1 MHSAPWYILTT
12 LKTQKL
18 TLSLYARRWSI
29 EILFRDCKTQGYN
42 LEKTKVNER
51 RLMAIILLITIAQTI
66 ANFQGEFVQNSGTT
80 EYVSRLTERQRPI
93 PRHSYLGIGLNCLA
107 YLQALTIWSDLA
119 HRLMAL
125 KPHKSLDFHKGLKAV
140 STLQSVL

>member
-1 MHSAPWYILTT
+1 M
-12 LKTQKL
+12 
-18 TLSLYARRWSI
+18 
-29 EILFRDCKTQGYN
+29 FRDCKTQGYN

-51 RLMAIILLITIAQTI
+51 RLMAIILLITMASPVPVGNIAQTI

-107 YLQALTIWSDLA
+107 YLQALTIWSSVPWNRIPGLALDRIPRSDLA

-125 KPHKSLDFHKGLKAV
+125 KPHKSLDFHRGLKAV